1 MSRRDPTVSLHHM
14 LDYAREAY
22 LLAQDHT
29 RAEFD
34 SNRILNLALTRLL
47 EIIGESANRIPV
59 ENQLRHPGI
68 DWTQII
74 GMRNRL
80 IHGYDI
86 LDLDVVW
93 DTITEDLPTLIQ
105 ALESILESQE

>member
-1 MSRRDPTVSLHHM
+1 
-14 LDYAREAY
+14 
-22 LLAQDHT
+22 
-29 RAEFD
+29 
-34 SNRILNLALTRLL
+34 
-47 EIIGESANRIPV
+47 
-59 ENQLRHPGI
+59 
-68 DWTQII
+68 
-74 GMRNRL
+74 MRNRL